1 MAHENID
8 LEINEIYTAE
18 QIRIFMANN
27 KNSIFLSDT
36 QSFDYDSDMNFKILS
51 KSIKYVHK
59 INEINRNHIVPTI
72 KSKIFVIERI

>member
-1 MAHENID
+1 MAYENID

-36 QSFDYDSDMNFKILS
+36 QTFDYDSDMNFKILS

-59 INEINRNHIVPTI
+59 TNEINRNHIVPTI